1 METSLSSRGL
11 GDTIARITSWFG
23 IPPCGGC
30 KRRQDRLNRWL
41 PYRSVPAIEVP
52 TPEALVRPA
61 GPVAVPRIETFHE
74 PPLRPLLVSSGG
86 WREPGRGPGPLDW
99 EGDRRQRGSAGPNP
113 GTQPGNVAKPT
124 TFVCGVDV
132 SVGIRAALQPT
143 RSEFARLDDKKK
155 HEACSALSSL
165 RTGGY
170 AWDII
175 DLHRQVTS
183 DTLNKPFRPPCATSG
198 ATPACGSSV
207 TVDNSCHFA
216 GSANYVIF
224 GVMCK
229 LCSDY
234 YAGMLAKSSWY
245 EIFDKDTY
253 QRSMMQFS
261 KPGMLALIDFYKKY
275 IPLLRLES
283 PASNIDAAKRW
294 SIAGYDGWPISAKTP
309 PADRANCAVTCPSQ
323 AAPGFRVSW
332 YPFLN
337 AYSR

>member
-1 METSLSSRGL
+1 MKTGLPSRGF
-11 GDTIARITSWFG
+11 GDTVAQITSWFG
-23 IPPCGGC
+23 IQPCGGC
-30 KRRQDRLNRWL
+30 ERRQELLNRWL

-52 TPEALVRPA
+52 APEVLVRPA
-61 GPVAVPRIETFHE
+61 RPVAGPTIEISHE
-74 PPLRPLLVSSGG
+74 LPLRPLLASSGG
-86 WREPGRGPGPLDW
+86 WRGPDRRTGPLDW
-99 EGDRRQRGSAGPNP
+99 EGDRRQRRSTGPNP
-113 GTQPGNVAKPT
+113 GPQPGTTAKPT

-132 SVGIRAALQPT
+132 SEGIRAALRLA
-143 RSEFARLDDKKK
+143 RSEFARLDDQKK

-175 DLHRQVTS
+175 DLHRQVTD

-207 TVDNSCHFA
+207 TVDSSCHFA
-216 GSANYVIF
+216 GSANYAVF

-234 YAGMLAKSSWY
+234 YRDMLAKSSWY

-261 KPGMLALIDFYKKY
+261 KVGMLGLIDLYKKY
-275 IPLLRLES
+275 IPLLKFDS
-283 PASNIDAAKRW
+283 PAGNIDAAKRW
-294 SIAGYDGWPISAKTP
+294 SIAGYDGWPASAVTP
-309 PADRANCAVTCPSQ
+309 PADRANCAVTCPHQ
-323 AAPGFRVSW
+323 ARGFRVSW

-337 AYSR
+337 PYSR